1 MRNVLLTL
9 LSKKPYAC
17 ALIICMAEK
26 EAFLDLAEDNGLQ
39 SFSDA
44 LESSL
49 LYDFEKVPAEMHPH
63 IA

>member
-1 MRNVLLTL
+1 
-9 LSKKPYAC
+9 
-17 ALIICMAEK
+17 MAEK